1 MNGTVKIAVV
11 GCGRMGRA
19 FIDAMQADGR
29 YVIAA
34 VSDTSEA
41 ARNFARAR
49 LPHAAVYPNGDT
61 LFADAGKLG
70 LDAVGLFTLADARP
84 DLIRQALAC
93 DLHVLAEKPIAT
105 DAQTGWR
112 LVETIEATR
121 ASCPVNLFIATH
133 VITTNPRVQSPADRS
148 ASTGFRVCHITPGLM
163 PARDRSRSAKQFHDC
178 GRHSPTSHAGTHGR
192 SKN

>member
-49 LPHAAVYPNGDT
+49 LPHAAVYPNADT
-61 LFADAGKLG
+61 LFADAGAWPGRAVELVEAVSPTRRRCGYSTCWSVTATHERGLRIRHAMPPNLFNCKAALKDRVHTQVDWKCIISRLATPRPRPGGDMSRGERGFTTAHGPPG
-70 LDAVGLFTLADARP
+70 LDA
-84 DLIRQALAC
+84 
-93 DLHVLAEKPIAT
+93 
-105 DAQTGWR
+105 
-112 LVETIEATR
+112 
-121 ASCPVNLFIATH
+121 
-133 VITTNPRVQSPADRS
+133 
-148 ASTGFRVCHITPGLM
+148 
-163 PARDRSRSAKQFHDC
+163 
-178 GRHSPTSHAGTHGR
+178 
-192 SKN
+192 

>member
-49 LPHAAVYPNGDT
+49 LPHAAVYPNADT
-61 LFADAGKLG
+61 LFADAENS
-70 LDAVGLFTLADARP
+70 AWT
-84 DLIRQALAC
+84 
-93 DLHVLAEKPIAT
+93 
-105 DAQTGWR
+105 
-112 LVETIEATR
+112 
-121 ASCPVNLFIATH
+121 
-133 VITTNPRVQSPADRS
+133 RS
-148 ASTGFRVCHITPGLM
+148 AF
-163 PARDRSRSAKQFHDC
+163 SRSPML
-178 GRHSPTSHAGTHGR
+178 GPI
-192 SKN
+192 

>member
-49 LPHAAVYPNGDT
+49 LPHAAVYPNADT
-61 LFADAGKLG
+61 LFADAGKLQHG
-70 LDAVGLFTLADARP
+70 
-84 DLIRQALAC
+84 
-93 DLHVLAEKPIAT
+93 LHVEGLLGGSG
-105 DAQTGWR
+105 QGLR
-112 LVETIEATR
+112 
-121 ASCPVNLFIATH
+121 
-133 VITTNPRVQSPADRS
+133 
-148 ASTGFRVCHITPGLM
+148 PGG
-163 PARDRSRSAKQFHDC
+163 
-178 GRHSPTSHAGTHGR
+178 GRG
-192 SKN
+192 NEQE